1 MGLFSFISTAGE
13 KLFGGTQIDENAV
26 REHVLGL
33 GLKLRAF
40 SVVAFQNEKKVA
52 LIGRADTLE
61 DKEKAILAAGNVKG
75 VESVDD
81 RLRVVAEA
89 ADTSETPPTPAASAD
104 ADTPEVELSEA
115 EQPTARFYTVV
126 SGDTLS
132 AIAKR
137 EYGSANE
144 YPRIFEAN
152 RPMLS
157 HPDKIYPGQVLRIPP
172 KT

>member
-13 KLFGGTQIDENAV
+13 KLFGGSQIDENAV
-26 REHVLGL
+26 REHILGL
-33 GLKLRAF
+33 GLKLSAL
-40 SVVAFQNEKKVA
+40 SVIAFQPEKKVA
-52 LIGRADTLE
+52 LIGRAQSLE
-61 DKEKAILAAGNVKG
+61 DKEKAILAAGNIKG
-75 VESVDD
+75 IEAVDD
-81 RLRVVAEA
+81 RLRVVAES
-89 ADTSETPPTPAASAD
+89 ADDIAASAAPPPASEED
-104 ADTPEVELSEA
+104 QQVELSAE
-115 EQPTARFYTVV
+115 EQPSARFYTVV

-137 EYGSANE
+137 EYGSANA

-172 KT
+172 AA